1 VIIDLPRFIATER
14 PAWTELE
21 SMIVDLAANPGRGI
35 SLEEAQRFHFLYQK
49 ASADL
54 GRVATFA
61 SEPELRRYL
70 ESLVARAYAEIHET
84 RERGVRWHPL
94 QWLLVEFPT
103 VFRRRIAA
111 FWMSFLVTMIGTL
124 FGAFAVLLDDEAKSA
139 IVPPQFA
146 HVLKDPAE
154 RVAEEEAM
162 AGNGGGSHA
171 TFAAQLM
178 ANNIGVSIKALA
190 LGMSWGVGTIVLLFY
205 NGVILGLVGADF
217 IAAGQTVFLLGWLLP
232 HGSIEIPAILLGA
245 QAGLVLARAM
255 IGRGDRTAMAARLR
269 AVGRDVATLIGG
281 VALMLVWAGLVESY
295 FSQHHGKHLYA
306 LKIAFGTVELL
317 ALIAFLTSAWWWKKN
332 RLTPA
337 SAPTSEVALPSLPS
351 LPPR

>member
-1 VIIDLPRFIATER
+1 MIIDLPRFIAAER
-14 PAWTELE
+14 PAWVELE
-21 SMIVDLAANPGRGI
+21 SMLDDLAANPGLTL
-35 SLEEAQRFHFLYQK
+35 SLEQAQRFHFLYQK

-70 ESLVARAYAEIHET
+70 EALIARAYAELHET
-84 RERGVRWHPL
+84 RERGARWHPL
-94 QWLLVEFPT
+94 RWLLVEVPA
-103 VFRRRIAA
+103 VFRRQIGA
-111 FWMSFLVTMIGTL
+111 FWMSLLATLVGTG
-124 FGAFAVLLDDEAKSA
+124 FGAFAVLLDDEAKAA

-154 RVAEEEAM
+154 RVAEEEA
-162 AGNGGGSHA
+162 AGGGRLSGVHA

-190 LGMSWGVGTIVLLFY
+190 LGMTWGIGTLLLLFY

-217 IAAGQTVFLLGWLLP
+217 IAAGQTTFLLGWLLP
-232 HGSIEIPAILLGA
+232 HGSIEIPAILVGA

-255 IGRGDRTAMAARLR
+255 IRRGDRAPMSARLR
-269 AVGRDVATLIGG
+269 GVGRDVVTLMGI

-295 FSQHHGKHLYA
+295 FSQHHGPKLYPM
-306 LKIAFGTVELL
+306 KIAFGAVEL
-317 ALIAFLTSAWWWKKN
+317 AVLIAFLSSAWWKN
-332 RLTPA
+332 
-337 SAPTSEVALPSLPS
+337 
-351 LPPR
+351 PRAKA